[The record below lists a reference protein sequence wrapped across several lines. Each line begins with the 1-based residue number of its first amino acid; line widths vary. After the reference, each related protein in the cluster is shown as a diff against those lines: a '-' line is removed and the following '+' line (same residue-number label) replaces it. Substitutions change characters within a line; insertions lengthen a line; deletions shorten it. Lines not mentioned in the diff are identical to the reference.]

1 MIPVSIQ
8 PEPIDFTEQ
17 VRIPGKKFLANVP
30 KPNSQQ
36 WRGKEYWQRALPDM
50 RKAYNS
56 ICAYS
61 AFWIPHST
69 GNHSIDHFIPKSIQP
84 HLAYEWPNYRY
95 VSARFNSRKG
105 THTIVDPFKLQPGWF
120 ILDFHSFLI
129 KPNPALATVQKHKL
143 WETIKHLKL
152 NDDEDLVIERQT
164 WYLNYLNKE
173 ISFEHLKKKA
183 PFIALEVERQN
194 LNQENGLTDST
205 T

>member
-1 MIPVSIQ
+1 MIPVSMQ
-8 PEPIDFTEQ
+8 PEPIHFTEQ
-17 VRIPGKKFLANVP
+17 VRTPGQKFLAEVP
-30 KPNSQQ
+30 KPSYQE

-50 RKAYNS
+50 RQAYNS

-69 GNHSIDHFIPKSIQP
+69 GNHSIDHFIPKSTRP
-84 HLAYEWPNYRY
+84 HLAYEWHNYRY

-105 THTIVDPFKLQPGWF
+105 THSIVDPFKLQSGWF

-129 KPNPALATVQKHKL
+129 KPNPALSSVQKDKL
-143 WETIKHLKL
+143 WETIKYLKL

-183 PFIALEVERQN
+183 PFIALEAERQN
-194 LNQENGLTDST
+194 RVR
-205 T
+205 

>member
-1 MIPVSIQ
+1 MMPVKFQ
-8 PEPIDFTEQ
+8 PEPVQFTKK
-17 VRIPGKKFLANVP
+17 VRVPGQQFLSKVQ
-30 KPNSQQ
+30 KPISQQ

-50 RKAYNS
+50 RQAYNS

-69 GNHSIDHFIPKSIQP
+69 GNHSIDHFIPKSKQP
-84 HLAYEWPNYRY
+84 NLAYEWHNFRY

-105 THTIVDPFKLQPGWF
+105 TRTIVDPFKLRQGWF
-120 ILDFHSFLI
+120 ILDFKSFLI
-129 KPNPALATVQKHKL
+129 KPKPALSSTKKDKL

-173 ISFEHLKKKA
+173 ISFEHLKKNA
-183 PFIALEVERQN
+183 PFVAFEIERQN
-194 LNQENGLTDST
+194 LRLK
-205 T
+205 

>member
-1 MIPVSIQ
+1 MIPVAAQ
-8 PEPIDFTEQ
+8 PEPSHFSKQ
-17 VRIPGKKFLANVP
+17 VRNPGQQFLSKVQ
-30 KPNSQQ
+30 KPTSQQ

-50 RKAYNS
+50 RIAYNS

-69 GNHSIDHFIPKSIQP
+69 GNQPK
-84 HLAYEWPNYRY
+84 
-95 VSARFNSRKG
+95 
-105 THTIVDPFKLQPGWF
+105 
-120 ILDFHSFLI
+120 
-129 KPNPALATVQKHKL
+129 PALSSNQKDKL

-183 PFIALEVERQN
+183 PFIALEAERQN
-194 LNQENGLTDST
+194 LV
-205 T
+205 